1 MTKYPMPSW
10 LYDILKWVG
19 LICLPAL
26 AVFYQTI
33 APAWG
38 LPYPD
43 QIVLTLNACGVL
55 IGTLIGASHVLA
67 ERVDTKDGED
77 NA

>member
-10 LYDILKWVG
+10 LYDVLKWVG

-33 APAWG
+33 APAWN

-67 ERVDTKDGED
+67 ERVDKGETEGE
-77 NA
+77 